1 METCATYFLPELI
14 IFLPLFPLKNRNI
27 MSKEILNLKPKSVWK
42 HFYDLTQIPR
52 PTHHTEAVRKHLVEF
67 GKGLGLETHEDKV
80 GNVIIRKPATAGYEN
95 SPIIILQSHVDMV
108 PQANSH
114 INHNFQTD
122 PIDAYIDGNK
132 VTARDTTLGADNG
145 IGVASI
151 MAVLED
157 KSRKHAG
164 IEALFTV
171 DEEEGMDGAFGI
183 EPGFLKGEILLNLDT
198 EEEGDLCVGCAGG
211 TDVTATFKYKEEEN
225 ENPEDPTF
233 KISLT
238 GLKGGHSGCDIH
250 LGRANANKLLFRFL
264 KEAVRNYEVRVA
276 EVNGGSL
283 RNAIPREAYAI
294 VTVPED
300 LVEELEELVTS
311 FEEIFIEEYKDIEAK
326 ISFKITRAETPKN
339 LIPEEI
345 QDNLINAVEA
355 CPNGVISDLT
365 SFQGIVETST
375 NLARVKTTEGLIE
388 VGFLSR
394 SSSDTRKE
402 YICSAIE
409 STFALAGAKVEFG
422 GSYPGWQPD
431 IHSKALHI
439 VGRIFEEL
447 FHRKANV
454 NVIHA
459 GLECGI
465 ILDSTPGLD
474 IVSFGPTIV
483 HPHSPDEHVVID
495 TVERFYLLLTTTL
508 ERLK

>member
-1 METCATYFLPELI
+1 
-14 IFLPLFPLKNRNI
+14 
-27 MSKEILNLKPKSVWK
+27 MSKEILNLKPEAVWK

-52 PTHHTEAVRKHLVEF
+52 PTHHSEAVRKHLVEF
-67 GKGLGLETHEDKV
+67 GKKLGLETVEDKV
-80 GNVIIRKPATAGYEN
+80 GNVLIRKQATAGYEN
-95 SPIIILQSHVDMV
+95 SPVIILQSHVDMV
-108 PQANSH
+108 PQANSN

-122 PIDAYIDGNK
+122 PIDVYIDGDK
-132 VTARDTTLGADNG
+132 VTAHDTTLGADNG
-145 IGVASI
+145 VGVAAI

-157 KSRKHAG
+157 KELKHPG

-171 DEEEGMDGAFGI
+171 DEEDGMDGAFGI

-211 TDVTATFKYKEEEN
+211 TDVTATFRYKEEEN

-276 EVNGGSL
+276 KVDGGSL

-300 LVEELEELVTS
+300 LVSELEELVTN
-311 FEEIFIEEYKDIEAK
+311 FEEIFVEEYKGVETK
-326 ISFKITRAETPKN
+326 ISFKIANAETPKT

-345 QDNLINAVEA
+345 QDNLIHAVEA
-355 CPNGVISDLT
+355 CQNGVTSNLISFPGT
-365 SFQGIVETST
+365 VETST
-375 NLARVKTTEGLIE
+375 NLARVKTEEGLIE
-388 VGFLSR
+388 VAFLSR

-422 GSYPGWQPD
+422 GNYPGWQPNVE
-431 IHSKALHI
+431 SKALHI
-439 VGRIFEEL
+439 VANIFEEL
-447 FHRKANV
+447 FHKKANV

>member
-1 METCATYFLPELI
+1 
-14 IFLPLFPLKNRNI
+14 
-27 MSKEILNLKPKSVWK
+27 MSKEILNLKPESVWK
-42 HFYDLTQIPR
+42 HFYELTQIPR

-67 GKGLGLETHEDKV
+67 GKALGLETHEDKV
-80 GNVIIRKPATAGYEN
+80 GNVLIRKTATPGYEN
-95 SPIIILQSHVDMV
+95 SPAVILQSHVDMV
-108 PQANSH
+108 SQANSH

-122 PIDAYIDGNK
+122 PIEAYIDGRK
-132 VTARDTTLGADNG
+132 VTAKDTTLGADNG
-145 IGVASI
+145 IGVAAM

-157 KSRKHAG
+157 NGLKHAA

-171 DEEEGMDGAFGI
+171 DEEDGMDGAFGL
-183 EPGFLKGEILLNLDT
+183 EAGFLKGKTLLNLDT

-211 TDVTATFKYKEEEN
+211 TDVTATFQYKEEEN

-264 KEAVRNYEVRVA
+264 KEAVRNYEARVA

-294 VTVPED
+294 VTIPED
-300 LVEELEELVTS
+300 LVGELEELVAN
-311 FEEIFIEEYKDIEAK
+311 FEEIFMEEYKDIEEN
-326 ISFKITRAETPKN
+326 ISFKISSTEAPKH

-355 CPNGVISDLT
+355 CPNGVVSHLT
-365 SFQGIVETST
+365 SFPGIVETST
-375 NLARVKTTEGLIE
+375 NLARVKTTGGMIE
-388 VGFLSR
+388 VAFLSR

-409 STFALAGAKVEFG
+409 SSFALAGAKVEFG
-422 GSYPGWQPD
+422 GNYPGWEPN
-431 IHSKALHI
+431 IESKALH
-439 VGRIFEEL
+439 VVADIFEEL
-447 FHRKANV
+447 FHKKANV

-465 ILDSTPGLD
+465 ILDSTPELD

-483 HPHSPDEHVVID
+483 HPHSPDEYVVID